1 VESDIVPKGNAMEDD
16 NFTGGSDKIHY
27 SIPVAN
33 AQGPFQVEV
42 EFWFQPIS
50 FRWANNLKSY
60 KAMETERFTGYYD
73 TMSSGSAVMLT
84 RASATK

>member
-1 VESDIVPKGNAMEDD
+1 
-16 NFTGGSDKIHY
+16 
-27 SIPVAN
+27 
-33 AQGPFQVEV
+33 V

-60 KAMETERFTGYYD
+60 KATETERFTGYYD

-84 RASATK
+84 HATATK

>member
-1 VESDIVPKGNAMEDD
+1 MDDD
-16 NFTGGSDKIHY
+16 NFTGGSDKIRY
-27 SIPVAN
+27 SIPVGT

>member
-1 VESDIVPKGNAMEDD
+1 MTQPTVPANDGRVS
-16 NFTGGSDKIHY
+16 TH
-27 SIPVAN
+27 VATPA
-33 AQGPFQVEV
+33 AQGPFQIDV

-84 RASATK
+84 RATATK